1 MKTWKISGV
10 ILLVIWLFVAAFIW
24 FRSVDGAGITQTLQL
39 KEITLMIWGIF
50 AIPFIVGYIIWGIV
64 LKKKTIIRLNKK

>member
-10 ILLVIWLFVAAFIW
+10 ILLVSWLFVAAFIW

-50 AIPFIVGYIIWGIV
+50 VVPFVIGYIIWGVV
-64 LKKKTIIRLNKK
+64 LKRNTHKMEQ